1 MELLDQPPL
10 RSHGRVRSRYRYPI
24 PVRVSVPI
32 VRILRPSYIEG
43 LGPSRWVRLMRV
55 PPADEPTK
63 VTAAATQTRGPDW
76 CNWSFIFNQLK
87 GYPRLSSRG

>member
-1 MELLDQPPL
+1 MELLDQPHL

-43 LGPSRWVRLMRV
+43 LGPRRRDRLMLRR
-55 PPADEPTK
+55 P
-63 VTAAATQTRGPDW
+63 
-76 CNWSFIFNQLK
+76 C
-87 GYPRLSSRG
+87 